1 MLKIIS
7 ISISYKNINNIKYN
21 KCTLSQ
27 KNDLLSLNIRSDD
40 TICFLQKKN
49 LDINDLRN
57 RNINDLKNSW
67 SSHNFRR
74 GFKLRFRIRVAYVV
88 SRDVRQTRVFP
99 WTSSP
104 ARARRALID
113 HILVCIWSCCGVFIG
128 TARNRRKRH
137 PDFAPPRINL
147 LNKSGRPAIKPEL
160 RAPTRN

>member
-57 RNINDLKNSW
+57 RNINDLKNS
-67 SSHNFRR
+67 
-74 GFKLRFRIRVAYVV
+74 
-88 SRDVRQTRVFP
+88 
-99 WTSSP
+99 
-104 ARARRALID
+104 
-113 HILVCIWSCCGVFIG
+113 
-128 TARNRRKRH
+128 
-137 PDFAPPRINL
+137 
-147 LNKSGRPAIKPEL
+147 
-160 RAPTRN
+160 